1 VPLAFYSRA
10 SFCTEKRFDIL
21 IVSPVF
27 LENLISVALGLVVG
41 SFLNVVIVRL
51 PQEKS
56 IVFPGSHCPK
66 CQAKLHWYENIPVFS
81 YLALRGRCRGCKDP
95 ISVRYPIVEL
105 ITALLFI
112 TVKIKFGFSWL
123 LFARDWPFISI
134 LVAVTFIDLEHRII
148 PDELSLGGL
157 VLGLATAYWT
167 QGLGLPASLIGAS
180 VGFGA
185 FYGLAWIY
193 LRLTKKSG
201 LGGGDI
207 KLLAMIGAFLG
218 IGGVFAAILISSVF
232 GSVVGIGWALISRK
246 EKVMAVAIPYGPFLV
261 VGALYYYLLGDLLWF
276 QFTTPT

>member
-1 VPLAFYSRA
+1 
-10 SFCTEKRFDIL
+10 L
-21 IVSPVF
+21 I
-27 LENLISVALGLVVG
+27 VG

-56 IVFPGSHCPK
+56 IVFPGSHCPQ
-66 CQAKLHWYENIPVFS
+66 CQKTLQWYENIPVFS
-81 YLALRGRCRGCKDP
+81 YLVLKGRCSGCKLP
-95 ISVRYPIVEL
+95 IPIRYPIVEL

-112 TVKIKFGFSWL
+112 AVKIKFGFSWL
-123 LFARDWPFISI
+123 LFARDWPFVSI
-134 LVAVTFIDLEHRII
+134 LIAVTFIDLEHRLI

-157 VLGLATAYWT
+157 IVGLATAYWT
-167 QGLGLPASLIGAS
+167 PGLGLPAALIGAA

-193 LRLTKKSG
+193 LRLTGKSG

-218 IGGVFAAILISSVF
+218 LGGVFAAILISSIF
-232 GSVVGIGWALISRK
+232 GSVVGIGWALISKK
-246 EKVMAVAIPYGPFLV
+246 EKVMSVAIPYGPFLV